1 MLSLEIARLVDAELG
16 IGLLP
21 FLYPAFIL
29 AGLFRAVVDFQWVRT
44 DKRFAV
50 AVKVANMLLWIMF
63 SAVFAI
69 KVGGYS
75 IEGLNS
81 RDDVLPVDRYKV
93 VDEVTDVAVMVG
105 CSIVNLVCWDIES
118 LRWTS

>member
-29 AGLFRAVVDFQWVRT
+29 AGLFRAVVDFHWIRT

-50 AVKVANMLLWIMF
+50 AVKVVNLLFWIMLI
-63 SAVFAI
+63 AVFAI
-69 KVGGYS
+69 KVGAYS
-75 IEGLNS
+75 LEGLGD
-81 RDDVLPVDRYKV
+81 RDGREPVERYKV

-105 CSIVNLVCWDIES
+105 LAVVLAVMEGFW
-118 LRWTS
+118 